1 MSNMPVVTGKDTDV
15 LRTVAEPVERVD
27 DAILQLAAE
36 MRETMKAEKGVG
48 LAAPQVGVSKR
59 IILATI
65 DEVVTLMVNPEIL
78 SFSAETEICEEGC
91 LSLPGEW
98 GNVSRAKRIKLKYL
112 NEDGEQVQTEL
123 VGLNARVVQHEID
136 HLNGVLFV
144 DRLVTK
150 SGVTIFQTQ

>member
-27 DAILQLAAE
+27 DAILRLAGE
-36 MRETMKAEKGVG
+36 MQKTMKAEKGVG

-59 IILATI
+59 VILATI